1 MLFIND
7 AAASGEFLKSQKQQ
21 TLKVVSYR
29 YTRTDISSS
38 ERKRSPVTLNSGL
51 HSRDVQSNT
60 TTNHTHWMTN
70 RVRKDKDE
78 KHGGL

>member
-29 YTRTDISSS
+29 YTRTDIS
-38 ERKRSPVTLNSGL
+38 RSPVTLNFGL
-51 HSRDVQSNT
+51 HSRDVQSNA
-60 TTNHTHWMTN
+60 TTNRTHWMTN